1 MDITDNSILPILAIR
16 DLKKS
21 YEEVKVLKGISLDV
35 YPKDVVV
42 VLGPSGCGK
51 STFLRC
57 LNLLESPDDG
67 HIYFRG
73 WDLIHSTYNLKKVRS
88 RMGMVFQSFNLFNNM
103 DILNNVTFAQ
113 EKVLHRSQKEATE
126 RAIEALEQVGM
137 KERMHHRVSELSGG
151 QKQRVA
157 IARSIV
163 MDPDIMLFDE
173 PTSALDPLMVN
184 EVLKVMQDLAKNGM
198 TMIIVTHEMNF
209 ARNVA
214 NRIVFLD
221 KGHIAEI
228 SDNPNEFFTNPKCD
242 TAKHFLGLDKKDK
255 ER

>member
-1 MDITDNSILPILAIR
+1 MDITETSALPILAIR

-21 YEEVKVLKGISLDV
+21 FDGNKIIKGISLDV

-57 LNLLESPDDG
+57 LNLLESPDEG

-73 WDLIHSTYNLKKVRS
+73 WDLIHSTYNLKKVRA

-103 DILNNVTFAQ
+103 DVLTNVTFAQ
-113 EKVLHRSQKEATE
+113 ENVLHRSHKEAKE
-126 RAIEALEQVGM
+126 RAIEALDQVGM
-137 KERMHHRVSELSGG
+137 KDKMYHRVNGLSGG

-184 EVLKVMQDLAKNGM
+184 EVLKVIQDLAKNGM

-209 ARNVA
+209 AKNVA

-228 SDNPNEFFTNPKCD
+228 SDNPKEFFTNPKCEK
-242 TAKHFLGLDKKDK
+242 AKHFLSLDKPQ
-255 ER
+255 E